1 MLEICF
7 TYVYINMSYVVRIND
22 VNVDLPLG
30 AAVQLNITSPYLLYD
45 RIEGTRANFP
55 TLPFTSKNQQAFE
68 FWHEPLSGGKLK
80 EYRCSQF
87 YGGDL
92 VADGYFYL
100 GEAIENSGFSGGFST
115 KLGRFFGDWQN
126 TKVSEIDWGSIVLP
140 APITPVVQVSGKN
153 AICFPSILNSTYYGQ
168 NAYSGYVNEYTAGA
182 YTTTGPKVP
191 FVFMSYLLSLISTLT
206 GTTIAGSFVNDTT
219 WQQLVMYNTRALD
232 GATTVSIAK
241 HLPELTIMELFLEL
255 RKLPNLAFTFDTITK
270 KLTIDFWD
278 DFLKLPTQTDWTAK
292 AVRGGNKIPE
302 LNTRMQLSYSLDSND
317 ALQKNRPAAVADYLT
332 PETVGVQSG
341 IAKLSSQFST
351 LLVDSATGLATASQ
365 PGATSQYG
373 QQSNTFAPRLLFWN
387 GVVGGLPRALPT
399 LNTTSLYWNGTNG
412 LAGKYWAQTET
423 VRKRHF
429 YLKKS
434 FVLNEADIATLD
446 LRRKIHVE
454 GVDYLIAQL
463 NVELPITKP
472 CEALLVGGV

>member
-1 MLEICF
+1 MYQVI
-7 TYVYINMSYVVRIND
+7 IDNKA
-22 VNVDLPLG
+22 VDLPVG
-30 AAVQLNITSPYLLYD
+30 ATVQLSLPSPYLLYD
-45 RIEGTRANFP
+45 RVEGPKANFP
-55 TLPFTSKNQQAFE
+55 TLPYTNRNKSTFG
-68 FWHEPLSGGKLK
+68 FWHEALAGGNLK

-87 YGGDL
+87 YGGHIIQ
-92 VADGYFYL
+92 DGYFYL
-100 GEAIENSGFSGGFST
+100 SDASAESGFQGVFAT
-115 KLGRFFGDWQN
+115 NLGRFFGDWQN
-126 TKVSEIDWGSIVLP
+126 TKISEINWGSIALP
-140 APITPVVQVSGKN
+140 TPITPVVQVAGKN
-153 AICFPSILNSTYYGQ
+153 AICFPSILNTTYYGQ

-206 GTTIAGSFVNDTT
+206 GTTITGSFINDTT

-255 RKLPNLAFTFDTITK
+255 RKLPNLAFTFDTIAK

-278 DFLKLPTQTDWTAK
+278 DYLKLPTQTDWTAK

-302 LNTRMQLSYSLDSND
+302 FNTRMQLSYALDSND
-317 ALQKNRPAAVADYLT
+317 ALQKNRPVAVSDYLT

-351 LLVDSATGLATASQ
+351 LLVDSVTGLATASQ
-365 PGATSQYG
+365 AGATSQYG

-387 GVVGGLPRALPT
+387 GLVGGLPRALPT
-399 LNTTSLYWNGTNG
+399 LNTTSLYWNGANG
-412 LAGKYWAQTET
+412 LAPKYWAQTET
-423 VRKRHF
+423 VRKRQF